1 MQFVASDI
9 TTHESTLKT
18 LCYMPFDI
26 NTITVAP
33 HEGGVFDLIPPVEE
47 VDEDNGYMIQV
58 EVSNGNN
65 PFTLRHAVLV
75 DGPFQLPEGYQL
87 ASDVVYLY
95 SDPSLPVRPYI
106 LRLPHWYHKE
116 EAEEREEGSAKRDSL
131 VFVTAPHTAS
141 QEGEEALYKFVLQLE
156 GKFPMSGVGS
166 LQLVGHSTLFAIAFK
181 EMVTSKLRYCATQLE
196 REEPSGQKV
205 DITVTFASSTWQKVS
220 LCFCYVCDCAT

>member
-1 MQFVASDI
+1 
-9 TTHESTLKT
+9 
-18 LCYMPFDI
+18 MPFDI

-33 HEGGVFDLIPPVEE
+33 HEGGVFDLIPPAEE
-47 VDEDNGYMIQV
+47 VDEDNGDMIQV
-58 EVSNGNN
+58 EVPSGNN

-116 EAEEREEGSAKRDSL
+116 EVEEREEESAKRDSL
-131 VFVTAPHTAS
+131 VFVTALHTAS
-141 QEGEEALYKFVLQLE
+141 QEGEEALYKFVLQPE

-181 EMVTSKLRYCATQLE
+181 EKITSKLKYCATQLE

-205 DITVTFASSTWQKVS
+205 DIIVTFASSTWQKVS